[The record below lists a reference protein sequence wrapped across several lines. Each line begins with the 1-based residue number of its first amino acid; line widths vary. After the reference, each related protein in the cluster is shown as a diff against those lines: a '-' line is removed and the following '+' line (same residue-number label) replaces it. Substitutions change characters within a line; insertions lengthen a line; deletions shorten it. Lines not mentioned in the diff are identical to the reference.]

1 MSSSNSFLVVNVYP
15 NCRIRNNDN
24 DVTFEYENP
33 ILLRTW
39 PVSSLAELKSLI
51 LGSVGGSG
59 RKEIGRVGYR
69 LLALM
74 ENRVFRFRL
83 FWLHGDEHVRLMFDI
98 YGRIVAEQVMELS
111 TEVGDVGGGGG
122 SGSSDFIQDDPPLA
136 PPPIHVASPVEDM
149 EVDGHYSTLDL
160 NAMHEKNPLGN
171 TSEEDYNLDSG
182 VDFRVGHRIKSRD
195 AVVQGV
201 KNYSIRR
208 SVEYRVVESDRLKYH
223 VRCRQ
228 HAARCPWSLRVTLR

>member
-149 EVDGHYSTLDL
+149 EVDGEEFDEEYVADSSERGSSEDDDEDEFVPEIPVKASRRYLL
-160 NAMHEKNPLGN
+160 PLP
-171 TSEEDYNLDSG
+171 
-182 VDFRVGHRIKSRD
+182 VQFRPCHLYPVTI
-195 AVVQGV
+195 
-201 KNYSIRR
+201 
-208 SVEYRVVESDRLKYH
+208 
-223 VRCRQ
+223 VR
-228 HAARCPWSLRVTLR
+228 